1 MTPQSMVPNPNCH
14 GAHLELSENIRV
26 CPHPTSDSYLPHLQ
40 RASVFTCKPVPLMGT
55 QVEMLQEETELERA
69 KLGPLYSV
77 CRLEG
82 TY

>member
-1 MTPQSMVPNPNCH
+1 
-14 GAHLELSENIRV
+14 
-26 CPHPTSDSYLPHLQ
+26 
-40 RASVFTCKPVPLMGT
+40 MGT

>member
-1 MTPQSMVPNPNCH
+1 MTPQSMVPNPNCQ
-14 GAHLELSENIRV
+14 GLTWSFEENICV
-26 CPHPTSDSYLPHLQ
+26 CPHPTQDSYLPHLQ
-40 RASVFTCKPVPLMGT
+40 KASAFTCKPGPLMGT
-55 QVEMLQEETELERA
+55 QIEMLQEETELERA